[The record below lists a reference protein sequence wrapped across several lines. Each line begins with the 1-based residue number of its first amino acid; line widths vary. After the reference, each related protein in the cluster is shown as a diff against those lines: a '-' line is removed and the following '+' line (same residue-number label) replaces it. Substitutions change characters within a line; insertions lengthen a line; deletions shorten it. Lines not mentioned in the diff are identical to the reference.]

1 MVSIRSFSPWFEV
14 SEGLDRHARIILT
27 TQNSLTV
34 CRISG
39 TSPPPL
45 QEGHQPVVG
54 PLGGTFLI
62 SGSFI
67 LVHGRWPAIESGPL
81 SQTSPNKT
89 CQTMRFTLGASE
101 QSHTSWRGSPPS
113 AHKWKLSAGPWRAK
127 SAMDQCNAAPNPLRP
142 ANMGDFPAQQPILSS
157 RRRQSDLLRA

>member
-1 MVSIRSFSPWFEV
+1 MVRGERRTRSTCENHSHP
-14 SEGLDRHARIILT
+14 
-27 TQNSLTV
+27 QNSWTV

-39 TSPPPL
+39 TSLLPFKRATIPSR
-45 QEGHQPVVG
+45 GGPVG
-54 PLGGTFLI
+54 RGTFLI
-62 SGSFI
+62 SASF
-67 LVHGRWPAIESGPL
+67 VPGHGRWPAIESGPL

-89 CQTMRFTLGASE
+89 CQTMSFTLGASE